1 MTILVTGGAG
11 YIGSHI
17 VDLLI
22 QKGYKTAVADNLTTG
37 HRKAVHPKAAFY
49 EGDIRSQDF
58 LNSVLS
64 RERIEAV
71 FHFAASSLVGESMK
85 DPLNYYNNNVLGSHS
100 LLKALEAHKV
110 KKLVFSSTAAVYGEA
125 ISQPIREDAPLAPAS
140 PYGETKLAVER
151 MIQWWAQAS
160 GARFVSLRYFNAAGA
175 KASGEI
181 GEDHQN
187 ETHLIPIIL
196 QAALGKRESVSIFGD
211 DYPTEDGTCIR
222 DYIHVEDLAE
232 AHLLALRYLED
243 GGESDVFNL
252 GGSKGAS
259 VKEVIEAAA
268 EVTNRYFKVT
278 KAPRRSGDP
287 AELVASSEKARIILN
302 WKPEKTSIRQIVG
315 DAWRWHRS
323 HPDGYHNSYAG
334 LP

>member
-1 MTILVTGGAG
+1 MAILVTGGAG

-22 QKGYKTAVADNLTTG
+22 RKGYKTAVADNLTTG
-37 HRKAVHPKAAFY
+37 HRKAVHPKAVFY

-71 FHFAASSLVGESMK
+71 FHFAASSLVGESMN
-85 DPLNYYNNNVLGSHS
+85 DPLKYYNNNVLGSLS

-110 KKLVFSSTAAVYGEA
+110 RKLVFSSTAAVYGEA
-125 ISQPIREDAPLAPAS
+125 KSQPIRENAPLAPAS
-140 PYGETKLAVER
+140 PYGETKHAVER
-151 MIQWWAQAS
+151 MIHWWAQAS

-175 KASGEI
+175 KVSGEI
-181 GEDHQN
+181 GEDHKN

-211 DYPTEDGTCIR
+211 DYPTVDGTCIR

-232 AHLLALRYLED
+232 AHLLALRYLEE
-243 GGESDVFNL
+243 GGESNVFNL
-252 GGSKGAS
+252 GGSKGVS

-278 KAPRRSGDP
+278 NAPRRSGDP
-287 AELVASSEKARIILN
+287 AELVASSEKARLLLN

-323 HPDGYHNSYAG
+323 HPDGYHDS
-334 LP
+334 

>member
-1 MTILVTGGAG
+1 MAILVTGGAG

-22 QKGYKTAVADNLTTG
+22 RKGYETVVVDHLAAG
-37 HRKAVHPKAAFY
+37 HRQAVHPKAAFY

-64 RERIEAV
+64 GERIEAV

-85 DPLNYYNNNVLGSHS
+85 NPLHYYDNNVLGSLN
-100 LLKALEAHKV
+100 LLKALDTHKV
-110 KKLVFSSTAAVYGEA
+110 KQLVFSSTAAVYGEA
-125 ISQPIREDAPLAPAS
+125 KSQPIQEDAPLKPAS
-140 PYGETKLAVER
+140 PYGETKLAIER
-151 MIQWWAQAS
+151 MLHWWAQAS

-175 KASGEI
+175 KASGGI

-211 DYPTEDGTCIR
+211 DYPTKDGTCIR

-232 AHLLALRYLED
+232 AHLLALRYLEA
-243 GGESDVFNL
+243 GGESNVFNL
-252 GGSKGAS
+252 GGSKGIS
-259 VKEVIEAAA
+259 VKEVIETAA
-268 EVTNRYFKVT
+268 EVTNRCFKVT
-278 KAPRRSGDP
+278 IAPRRSGDP
-287 AELVASSEKARIILN
+287 AELVASSEKARSLLN
-302 WKPEKTSIRQIVG
+302 WQPKKTSIRQIVE
-315 DAWRWHRS
+315 DAWSWHRS
-323 HPDGYHNSYAG
+323 HPDGYPKS
-334 LP
+334 

>member
-1 MTILVTGGAG
+1 MAILVTGGAG

-17 VDLLI
+17 VDLLMR
-22 QKGYKTAVADNLTTG
+22 KGYKTVVADNLTTG

-58 LNSVLS
+58 LNSVLC
-64 RERIEAV
+64 RERIEGV

-85 DPLNYYNNNVLGSHS
+85 DPLNYYNNNVLGSLS

-125 ISQPIREDAPLAPAS
+125 NSQPIREDAPLSPAS

-151 MIQWWAQAS
+151 MLHWWAQAS

-175 KASGEI
+175 KASGEM

-211 DYPTEDGTCIR
+211 DYPTKDGTCIR

-243 GGESDVFNL
+243 GGDSNVLNL
-252 GGSKGAS
+252 GGSKGFS
-259 VKEVIEAAA
+259 VKEVIEAAEEA
-268 EVTNRYFKVT
+268 TNRRFKVRI
-278 KAPRRSGDP
+278 APRRQGDP
-287 AELVASSEKARIILN
+287 AELVASSEKARLLLN
-302 WKPEKTSIRQIVG
+302 WKPQKTSIRQIVE
-315 DAWRWHRS
+315 DAWSWHRS
-323 HPDGYHNSYAG
+323 HPDGYRNS
-334 LP
+334 